1 MKRFVVVGLGIF
13 GSGVAEALYEQG
25 HDVVAID
32 LSEEKVNRIAR
43 RVTEAIVGD
52 ATSIEALERVG
63 AGSADAAVVST
74 GDDMSASIL
83 VTLALKDLNVAE
95 IYIKV
100 ISFDHARIM
109 RKIGVTDII
118 FPEREAAFNLSTRI
132 ARSQA
137 LLNYVRIGTGLSL
150 QEMAIPVRWEGRTL
164 RELKLPAQFR
174 VSVVALRDVLTDE
187 LIPVPDP
194 DAPLLDTQTLILTG
208 DDENLAR
215 VASVG

>member
-32 LSEEKVNRIAR
+32 LSEEKVSRIAR

-52 ATSIEALERVG
+52 ATSVEALERVG

-83 VTLALKDLNVAE
+83 ATLALRDLNVRE

-164 RELKLPAQFR
+164 RELKLPSQFR
-174 VSVVALRDVLTDE
+174 VSVVALR
-187 LIPVPDP
+187 
-194 DAPLLDTQTLILTG
+194 
-208 DDENLAR
+208 
-215 VASVG
+215 

>member
-13 GSGVAEALYEQG
+13 GSAVAEALHEQG

-32 LSEEKVNRIAR
+32 VVEDKVNRIAR
-43 RVTEAIVGD
+43 LVSEAIVGD
-52 ATSIEALERVG
+52 ATSMEVLERVG

-74 GDDMSASIL
+74 GDDMSACIL
-83 VTLALKDLNVAE
+83 ATLALKDLKVKE

-109 RKIGVTDII
+109 RKIGVTDIV
-118 FPEREAAFNLSTRI
+118 FPERESALNLSTRI
-132 ARSQA
+132 SRSHA
-137 LLNYVRIGTGLSL
+137 LLNYVRIGGGLSL
-150 QEMAIPVRWEGRTL
+150 QEMAVPVRWEGKTL
-164 RELKLPAQFR
+164 RELKLPSRYR
-174 VSVVALRDVLTDE
+174 VSVVALRDVLTDR

-194 DAPLLDTQTLILTG
+194 DAPLLDTQALIVTG

-215 VASVG
+215 VASVS